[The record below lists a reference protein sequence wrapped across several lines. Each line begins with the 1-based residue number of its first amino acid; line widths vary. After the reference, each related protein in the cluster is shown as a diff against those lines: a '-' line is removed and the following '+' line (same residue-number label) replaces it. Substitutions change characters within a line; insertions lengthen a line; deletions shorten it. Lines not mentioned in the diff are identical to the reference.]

1 MERSSCSC
9 CPNSWTRWMSE
20 GVHLSLYRCC
30 TYVLPQ
36 VTQLLEQGGS
46 AHPDVIEAAFTALS
60 TVFKHLARHLSA
72 DLPAALRVTA
82 GLRYSEAAGANVRAF
97 AAQVCSSSVS
107 WDRVRPTVT

>member
-1 MERSSCSC
+1 MAHLLADMTIEAQ
-9 CPNSWTRWMSE
+9 
-20 GVHLSLYRCC
+20 LSLQ
-30 TYVLPQ
+30 P
-36 VTQLLEQGGS
+36 LL
-46 AHPDVIEAAFTALS
+46 
-60 TVFKHLARHLSA
+60 HLARHLSA